1 MPTGRTGHRRWYI
14 IADSSAHDK
23 QVELVV
29 YKLSVENQQFT
40 SSRGY
45 QYRLGNVS
53 DRVRPQHYILLLLG
67 EQGAKST
74 YEILESFKASGYN
87 YYHSRQI
94 SSKLQLLKQ
103 QGLIAK
109 DAGNKWRL
117 TSLGEKVYNSLK
129 EEYLNLA
136 KGSEKIR
143 TILENIGIYKTDTV
157 RVSKSHLD
165 TVRILSE
172 ILDKIKETTMISK
185 DEEELLKIVLENY
198 LLNRKGY
205 TYADILVED
214 YGYNINELKRL
225 VKRLQVKD
233 LMYIFRDRMLGTR
246 IGLSDR
252 AKAIADQ
259 VLSSSSS
266 YANVEPMRREALKH
280 SESKPSI
287 REENG
292 SPAEKEERTIK
303 AEAKAGNPRPMAM
316 GGMGRKSL

>member
-1 MPTGRTGHRRWYI
+1 
-14 IADSSAHDK
+14 
-23 QVELVV
+23 
-29 YKLSVENQQFT
+29 
-40 SSRGY
+40 
-45 QYRLGNVS
+45 
-53 DRVRPQHYILLLLG
+53 VRPQHYILLLLG

-74 YEILESFKASGYN
+74 HEILESFKVNGYN

-94 SSKLQLLKQ
+94 SSKLQLLRQ
-103 QGLIAK
+103 QGLIEK
-109 DAGNKWRL
+109 DSSNKWRL
-117 TSLGEKVYNSLK
+117 TSLGEKIYNSLK

-136 KGSEKIR
+136 KGSEKIK

-172 ILDKIKETTMISK
+172 ILDKIKEITKISR

-233 LMYIFRDRMLGTR
+233 LMYIFRDRMLGIR

-266 YANVEPMRREALKH
+266 YTSGELMRWEALKH
-280 SESKPSI
+280 SEPKPSI

-292 SPAEKEERTIK
+292 SPAEKEERTTK

-316 GGMGRKSL
+316 GGMGRKGL